1 MVGKPDVSPGLVG
14 KPDDSSGPA
23 GKPDARGPVGP
34 GAARMLYNLADALH
48 PELVRDLVPAA
59 ARELRH
65 RGPARV
71 RRMHCWLALLE
82 WEPLLR
88 RPPRRFWRLS
98 REDRQAACQRFR
110 GSRFAWRRRAWAE
123 LSAWVE
129 DALADTPRGESK
141 I

>member
-1 MVGKPDVSPGLVG
+1 MAGKPETSGLVG
-14 KPDDSSGPA
+14 KPD
-23 GKPDARGPVGP
+23 ARDPVGP

-48 PELVRDLVPAA
+48 PELLRDLVPEA
-59 ARELRH
+59 ARTLRH
-65 RGPARV
+65 RGPGGT

-82 WEPLLR
+82 WEPLLV
-88 RPPRRFWRLS
+88 RPRRRFWRLP
-98 REDRQAACQRFR
+98 REERRAACERFR

-129 DALADTPRGESK
+129 DALAAAPGGESK

>member
-1 MVGKPDVSPGLVG
+1 M
-14 KPDDSSGPA
+14 A
-23 GKPDARGPVGP
+23 GKPEFSGRAGAADPRGPVGP

-48 PELVRDLVPAA
+48 PELLRNLVPEA
-59 ARELRH
+59 ARALRH
-65 RGPARV
+65 RGPAGA

-82 WEPLLR
+82 WEPLLV
-88 RPPRRFWRLS
+88 PPRRRFWRLP
-98 REDRQAACQRFR
+98 REERRAACERFR

-129 DALADTPRGESK
+129 DALAEAPRGETK